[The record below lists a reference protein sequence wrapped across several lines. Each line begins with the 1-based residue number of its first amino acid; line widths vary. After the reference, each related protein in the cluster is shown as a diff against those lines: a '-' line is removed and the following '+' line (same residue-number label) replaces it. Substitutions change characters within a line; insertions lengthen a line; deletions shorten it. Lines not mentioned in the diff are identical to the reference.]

1 MYSKRKRMLPEKI
14 CKTVQQ
20 YNREPI
26 PEADMDKLL
35 EIARD
40 YRDVKNH
47 IYTRYGG
54 ISGLSKIYPGY
65 TVQNDKGKPTNSEFI
80 AIIADKLRIERRA
93 S

>member
-1 MYSKRKRMLPEKI
+1 MCIPREKRMLPEKI

-26 PEADMDKLL
+26 PEADMAKLL

-47 IYTRYGG
+47 IYTRYGQD
-54 ISGLSKIYPGY
+54 LSWLYGAERDDRKRSQG
-65 TVQNDKGKPTNSEFI
+65 TSEHAF
-80 AIIADKLRIERRA
+80 RIFLPC
-93 S
+93 SI